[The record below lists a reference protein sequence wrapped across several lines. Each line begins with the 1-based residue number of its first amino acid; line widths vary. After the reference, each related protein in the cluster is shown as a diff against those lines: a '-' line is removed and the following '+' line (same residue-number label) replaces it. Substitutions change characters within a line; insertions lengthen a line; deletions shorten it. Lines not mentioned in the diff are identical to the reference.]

1 MCILKSIH
9 YIIVATNI
17 YITIYLH
24 FYNNN
29 ISYVTEIGYHNNY
42 SYYYI
47 YYNLHTYSITWTKF
61 VSKRYGYLWLFK
73 ILADS

>member
-1 MCILKSIH
+1 M
-9 YIIVATNI
+9 
-17 YITIYLH
+17 
-24 FYNNN
+24 
-29 ISYVTEIGYHNNY
+29 EIGYHNNY

-47 YYNLHTYSITWTKF
+47 YYDLHTYSITWTKF

>member
-29 ISYVTEIGYHNNY
+29 ISYVMEIGYHQCKVVPAY
-42 SYYYI
+42 HSG
-47 YYNLHTYSITWTKF
+47 H
-61 VSKRYGYLWLFK
+61 VS
-73 ILADS
+73 